1 MNRKTKNFYDFDIHN
16 IVGIRVITPTESDL
30 KLILNYYGEHEKE
43 LNREPDITIKFID
56 LLEIPNLIFIGLE
69 NAGFNKDGYYI
80 LSSGRSK
87 LKVKIPFEKIGQP
100 LEIICQSGSPGI
112 PLLNHIVN
120 LSFLSKNYIPLHA
133 SAFRYN
139 KKNAVVMGWSKGGK
153 TESLLAFGNK
163 DAEYIGDEVV
173 MLSEHG
179 DEMFGIP
186 AAVTVWEWQFKQ
198 VPKLIPKL
206 SKNKKSLFSL
216 IHFIESVYN
225 FLKKTFLKNSFVTKV
240 IAEALPSFKRQLN
253 FRVTPKFIF
262 KEKIYNEKAYPD
274 KVILIMSHDSEE
286 IKVESCSIDEVIN
299 RMINSHEYEMST
311 FIQHYNTFKFAFP
324 HLKSQFL
331 ENVNKHQSELLKTA
345 LAGKEAFKVLHP
357 YPVSF
362 EKLFEKMK
370 IIFDEKDLLS

>member
-1 MNRKTKNFYDFDIHN
+1 MNQKLKKHYDYDIHD
-16 IVGIRVITPTESDL
+16 IVGIRVINPNESDL
-30 KLILNYYGEHEKE
+30 KLLSNNYGEHEKE
-43 LNREPDITIKFID
+43 LNRQPDITITFKDSF
-56 LLEIPNLIFIGLE
+56 EIPDLIYIGLD

-100 LEIICQSGSPGI
+100 LEIICQSGIPGI
-112 PLLNHIVN
+112 PLLNHIIN
-120 LSFLSKNYIPLHA
+120 LAFLSKNYIPLHA

-153 TESLLAFGNK
+153 TESLLAFANK

-173 MLSEHG
+173 MLYKNG
-179 DEMFGIP
+179 NEMFGIP
-186 AAVTVWEWQFKQ
+186 VSVTVWEWQFKQ

-216 IHFIESVYN
+216 IHFIESVYK
-225 FLKKTFLKNSFVTKV
+225 FLKKTFLKDSFVTNV
-240 IAEALPSFKRQLN
+240 IAEALPAFKRQLN
-253 FRVTPKFIF
+253 FRTSPKYIF
-262 KEKIYNEKAYPD
+262 KEKIYKEIAYPD
-274 KVILIMSHDSEE
+274 KIILIMSHDSDE
-286 IKVESCSIDEVIN
+286 IKVDSCAIDEVIN
-299 RMINSHEYEMST
+299 RMINSHEYEMNT

-324 HLKSQFL
+324 QLKNQFL
-331 ENVNKHQSELLKTA
+331 ENVNEHHSELLKTA

-370 IIFDEKDLLS
+370 FIFNEKDL

>member
-1 MNRKTKNFYDFDIHN
+1 MNQKLKNHYDYDIHN
-16 IVGIRVITPTESDL
+16 IVGIRVITPNESDL
-30 KLILNYYGEHEKE
+30 KLISNYYGEHEKE
-43 LNREPDITIKFID
+43 LNRQPDITITFKNSF
-56 LLEIPNLIFIGLE
+56 EIPDLIYIGLD

-100 LEIICQSGSPGI
+100 LEIICQSGIPGI
-112 PLLNHIVN
+112 PLLNHIIN
-120 LSFLSKNYIPLHA
+120 LAFLSKNYIPLHA

-139 KKNAVVMGWSKGGK
+139 KKNAVAMGWSKGGK
-153 TESLLAFGNK
+153 TESLLAFANK

-173 MLSEHG
+173 MLSKNG
-179 DEMFGIP
+179 NEMFGIP
-186 AAVTVWEWQFKQ
+186 ASVTVWEWQFKQ

-206 SKNKKSLFSL
+206 SKNKKSLFNL
-216 IHFIESVYN
+216 IHFIESVYK
-225 FLKKTFLKNSFVTKV
+225 FLKKTFLKDSFVTKV
-240 IAEALPSFKRQLN
+240 IAEALPAFKRQLN
-253 FRVTPKFIF
+253 FRVTPKYIF
-262 KEKIYNEKAYPD
+262 KEKIYKEKAYPD
-274 KVILIMSHDSEE
+274 KIILIMSHESNE
-286 IKVESCSIDEVIN
+286 IKVESCTIDEVIA

-324 HLKSQFL
+324 QLKNQFL

-345 LAGKEAFKVLHP
+345 LTGKEAFKVLHP

-370 IIFDEKDLLS
+370 IIFNEKD

>member
-1 MNRKTKNFYDFDIHN
+1 MNQKIKNYYDYDIHN
-16 IVGIRVITPTESDL
+16 IVGIRVINPSENDL
-30 KLILNYYGEHEKE
+30 KLISNNYGEHLKE
-43 LNREPDITIKFID
+43 LNREPDITIKFISSLETPD
-56 LLEIPNLIFIGLE
+56 LVFIGLE

-100 LEIICQSGSPGI
+100 IEIICQSGSPGI
-112 PLLNHIVN
+112 PLLNHIIN

-173 MLSEHG
+173 MLSERG

-198 VPKLIPKL
+198 ARKLIPKL

-240 IAEALPSFKRQLN
+240 IAESLPAFKRQLN
-253 FRVTPKFIF
+253 FRVTPKYIF
-262 KEKIYNEKAYPD
+262 KDKIYKEKAYPD
-274 KVILIMSHDSEE
+274 KIILIMSHDSEE
-286 IKVESCSIDEVIN
+286 IKVESCSIEEVID

-324 HLKSQFL
+324 HLNNQFL
-331 ENVNKHQSELLKTA
+331 ENVIKHHSELLKTA

-362 EKLFEKMK
+362 ERLFNEMN
-370 IIFDEKDLLS
+370 IIFRDNN

>member
-1 MNRKTKNFYDFDIHN
+1 MKTKLKNYYDYDIHN
-16 IVGIRVITPTESDL
+16 IIGIRVVNPTERDL
-30 KLILNYYGEHEKE
+30 KLIVNYYGEHEKV
-43 LNREPDITIKFID
+43 LNREPDITIKFINSLETPD
-56 LLEIPNLIFIGLE
+56 LVFVGLD
-69 NAGFNKDGYYI
+69 NAGFNKNGYYI
-80 LSSGRSK
+80 LSSGRTN

-100 LEIICQSGSPGI
+100 IELICQSGLPGI

-120 LSFLSKNYIPLHA
+120 LSFLGKNYIPLHA

-139 KKNAVVMGWSKGGK
+139 KKSALVMGWSKGGK

-173 MLSEHG
+173 MLSENG

-198 VPKLIPKL
+198 IPKLIPKL

-225 FLKKTFLKNSFVTKV
+225 FLKKTFLKNSFVTKI
-240 IAEALPSFKRQLN
+240 IAEALPAFKRQLN

-262 KEKIYNEKAYPD
+262 KEKIYKEKVYPD
-274 KVILIMSHDSEE
+274 KVILILSHDSED

-311 FIQHYNTFKFAFP
+311 FIQHYSTFKFAFP
-324 HLKSQFL
+324 HLENPFL
-331 ENVNKHQSELLKTA
+331 EKVNKHQRELLKTA
-345 LAGKEAFKVLHP
+345 LAGKEAYKVLHP

-362 EKLFEKMK
+362 ERLFNEMK
-370 IIFDEKDLLS
+370 IIFNEKD